1 MDAIT
6 RTKPGRSNAP
16 RERRTT
22 ALFDIVRKGQAAR
35 KRAELHEPDA
45 CGSSAWE
52 AKTCRMTQLC
62 SAPTRIFAVPDDGL
76 VTLQSSHDFATT
88 LERLTA
94 ALESKGVRV
103 FAQIDHAA
111 GATSA
116 GLELRPT
123 TLVVFG
129 NPVSGTPLM
138 KAVQTA
144 GIDLPLKALVWQDEA
159 GETWVSYN
167 DPLWIAKRHG
177 LNEKAE
183 MAARAR

>member
-1 MDAIT
+1 M
-6 RTKPGRSNAP
+6 
-16 RERRTT
+16 
-22 ALFDIVRKGQAAR
+22 
-35 KRAELHEPDA
+35 
-45 CGSSAWE
+45 
-52 AKTCRMTQLC
+52 
-62 SAPTRIFAVPDDGL
+62 PDDGL

-129 NPVSGTPLM
+129 NPVAGTPLM
-138 KAVQTA
+138 QAVQTA
-144 GIDLPLKALVWQDEA
+144 GIDLPLKALVWQDA
-159 GETWVSYN
+159 QGAVHLTYN
-167 DPLWIAKRHG
+167 DPVWIAARHG
-177 LNEKAE
+177 LEPWRRASRHGHGGGARGFR
-183 MAARAR
+183 AARHRALMMA